1 MLIYKDRDAVDKAVL
16 LDDKPSATMKRKLR
30 VTYAKREQKN
40 QVKGNVAAARVRL
53 QKRQKR
59 SHGDKSKV
67 IEGKRAKK
75 DKSGGSGFKIGK
87 KHGKMR
93 LLETK

>member
-1 MLIYKDRDAVDKAVL
+1 VDKAVL
-16 LDDKPSATMKRKLR
+16 LNDKPSATMKRQLR
-30 VTYAKREQKN
+30 VTYAKREESKRE
-40 QVKGNVAAARVRL
+40 VKGNVAAARVRL
-53 QKRQKR
+53 QKKQKR
-59 SHGDKSKV
+59 QDVGGKSKV